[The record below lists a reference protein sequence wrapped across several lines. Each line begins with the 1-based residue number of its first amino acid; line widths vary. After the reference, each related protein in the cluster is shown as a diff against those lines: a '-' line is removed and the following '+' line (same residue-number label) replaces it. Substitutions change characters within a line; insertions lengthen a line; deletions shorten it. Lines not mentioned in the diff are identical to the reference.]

1 MDPVADELDIQMN
14 YANLDAHM
22 PDIERNNRVIKER
35 FRIAYYRMP
44 FEKIPKIMIRY
55 LAMVYVKQMN
65 IFPAKNGISKYYS
78 PHMIMSGE
86 AYDY

>member
-1 MDPVADELDIQMN
+1 MEPVADETDIIMN
-14 YANLDAHM
+14 YANPDMHV

-44 FEKIPKIMIRY
+44 YTKIPKIMIRY
-55 LAMVYVKQMN
+55 FVMVCAKQMN

-78 PHMIMSGE
+78 P
-86 AYDY
+86 